1 MRLGNWSVESF
12 VPLSWPHP
20 AVPAPG
26 EALGAHG
33 VRLLLEAR
41 GNKTHGAL
49 GCSLCPLLPG
59 QACHVR
65 SRKMNQ
71 RNHR

>member
-1 MRLGNWSVESF
+1 MRLGNSSVESF
-12 VPLSWPHP
+12 VRLSWPHP
-20 AVPAPG
+20 AVPVPG
-26 EALGAHG
+26 ETLRAHG
-33 VRLLLEAR
+33 VRLLLETR

-59 QACHVR
+59 QARHVR
-65 SRKMNQ
+65 SLKLNR